1 MPPVEEKEV
10 EFFHPSQSDP
20 RRYANEGSSTDVY
33 LDDVQR
39 HEAEKQRARVEGRE
53 PDYDNP
59 GSTVGT
65 PLLRREQLN
74 ADHRLAHDD
83 QPVAQTLTV
92 FDGEPEQEP
101 ASGHKTVTV
110 FDNETSTSNRSEDAA
125 GNFPTSGDDSAEKKR
140 RAGTVNDPGDPNDPL
155 AGLPGDNK

>member
-33 LDDVQR
+33 LDDVLK
-39 HEAEKQRARVEGRE
+39 HEAETQRAKVEGRE

-74 ADHRLAHDD
+74 SDHQVPEHQKA
-83 QPVAQTLTV
+83 AQTLTV

-101 ASGHKTVTV
+101 AKDYQTVTV
-110 FDNETSTSNRSEDAA
+110 FDNATNTSTGQENAK
-125 GNFPTSGDDSAEKKR
+125 GNYPTSGDDTDELLSR
-140 RAGTVNDPGDPNDPL
+140 LG
-155 AGLPGDNK
+155 NKDDENK